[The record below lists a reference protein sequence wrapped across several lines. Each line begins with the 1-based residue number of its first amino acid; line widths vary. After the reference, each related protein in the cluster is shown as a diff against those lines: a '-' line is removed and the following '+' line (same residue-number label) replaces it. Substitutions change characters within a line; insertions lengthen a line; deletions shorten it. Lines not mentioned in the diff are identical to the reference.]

1 MTDPGS
7 NAPLWWD
14 KEVDAAGRPIRLD
27 VRAAAHQIWDAA
39 RRQAQHLLG
48 DASEAPELMENAVA
62 QVSRYLD
69 RSGTDLFTQNTA
81 GILMCAICRSLR
93 RYARKLN
100 RLELVGG
107 STELSERRIAPDWT
121 ALVELRLD
129 LERLT
134 RSLNDKS
141 RTMLDLR
148 RSGFDWKEIAD
159 VLQMTDIAARAAF
172 WREVKRAKSKA
183 AGGGRQKNR
192 QTTASSEEAVESTRV
207 RGELAPSNR
216 TSVDSIDSVGQDLL
230 QADGV
235 ADERP
240 NPRMR

>member
-1 MTDPGS
+1 
-7 NAPLWWD
+7 
-14 KEVDAAGRPIRLD
+14 
-27 VRAAAHQIWDAA
+27 
-39 RRQAQHLLG
+39 
-48 DASEAPELMENAVA
+48 VA

-100 RLELVGG
+100 RLELIGG
-107 STELSERRIAPDWT
+107 SAELSDRRIAPDWT

-134 RSLNDKS
+134 RNLNDKS

-183 AGGGRQKNR
+183 AGTVRQKNR
-192 QTTASSEEAVESTRV
+192 QTTKSTAGREEEVDATRV
-207 RGELAPSNR
+207 RGKLAPSNR
-216 TSVDSIDSVGQDLL
+216 GSVESTDSVG
-230 QADGV
+230 
-235 ADERP
+235 
-240 NPRMR
+240 

>member
-1 MTDPGS
+1 M
-7 NAPLWWD
+7 
-14 KEVDAAGRPIRLD
+14 DAAGRPIRLD
-27 VRAAAHQIWDAA
+27 VRTAAHQIWDAA

-69 RSGTDLFTQNTA
+69 RSGADLFTQNAA

-93 RYARKLN
+93 RYAMKLN

-107 STELSERRIAPDWT
+107 SAELSERRIAPDWT

-141 RTMLDLR
+141 RTILDLR
-148 RSGFDWKEIAD
+148 RSGLDWKEIAD
-159 VLQMTDIAARAAF
+159 VLQMTDVAARAAF

-183 AGGGRQKNR
+183 ARTGRQKNR
-192 QTTASSEEAVESTRV
+192 QTTAGREEEVEAARV
-207 RGELAPSNR
+207 RGNLAPS
-216 TSVDSIDSVGQDLL
+216 SGSAAESADSVGPDFT